1 MVDVHLSVQM
11 EERGKISQ
19 KVNDKQNLKFTNCP
33 VAIKVPKRILTRPN
47 KITVENTSE
56 KDFVWKMIC
65 WIDSKV
71 SKEDSLDHNNEDLH

>member
-1 MVDVHLSVQM
+1 MQLRA
-11 EERGKISQ
+11 RGTSRTPDILFS
-19 KVNDKQNLKFTNCP
+19 CP